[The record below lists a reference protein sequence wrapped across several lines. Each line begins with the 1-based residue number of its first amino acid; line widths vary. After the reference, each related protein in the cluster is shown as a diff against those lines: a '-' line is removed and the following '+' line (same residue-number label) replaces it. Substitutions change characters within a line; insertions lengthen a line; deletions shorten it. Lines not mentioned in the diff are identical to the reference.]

1 MPKHPNIGVFLLVK
15 IIQAP
20 IVIVNI
26 SMENNTVTVDTQ
38 ITIADLDMLKNIID
52 LASSRGAFRGA
63 ELKTVG
69 ETYEKLCAFLDA
81 VLAQAKSQNEN
92 DEFNQP
98 QGESK

>member
-1 MPKHPNIGVFLLVK
+1 
-15 IIQAP
+15 
-20 IVIVNI
+20 
-26 SMENNTVTVDTQ
+26 MENNTVAVDTQ

-81 VLAQAKSQNEN
+81 VVAQAKAQDNG
-92 DEFNQP
+92 DEATQS
-98 QGESK
+98 QGEIK